1 MELTYSDFEEGL
13 DFVYDADMKEYRDSL
28 SWDEKIEAVVEK
40 YANDTEWQQI
50 AKDEF
55 GVEEINYQNATDA
68 DVLDFINYAFE
79 ELLEDEDFDEN
90 QVKDYFR
97 SDAYALYQDQKI
109 ESEGYNDLPWPFRW
123 FACSFFFPP
132 EWISYIT
139 K

>member
-40 YANDTEWQQI
+40 YVNDTEWQQI

-109 ESEGYNDLPWPFRW
+109 ESEGYNDLPWPFR
-123 FACSFFFPP
+123 
-132 EWISYIT
+132 
-139 K
+139 